1 MKRYAELQAESLRF
15 EKEVS
20 KAQAGSK
27 IYEGENIDQKVP
39 LKTSTM
45 PDVKAGNNTYRV
57 MAYLEVSG
65 SKQEIKCT
73 YTIPK

>member
-45 PDVKAGNNTYRV
+45 PDVKAGNNRYPV

-65 SKQEIKCT
+65 SKQEIKYT